1 MRPLLLLAVCLPLT
15 LGLSACEKK
24 PEGLIEQAQDKVND
38 ALDRR
43 PNEKLK
49 DAAEDL
55 GKAAAEAREAAG
67 KAAEGAAESVGKAL
81 KDAGKAVEQAASR

>member
-1 MRPLLLLAVCLPLT
+1 MRLLPLLLVGLPLA

-24 PEGLIEQAQDKVND
+24 PEGLVEQAQDKVND

-55 GKAAAEAREAAG
+55 GQAAAEAKKAAG
-67 KAAEGAAESVGKAL
+67 KAAEGAAESVGQAL
-81 KDAGKAVEQAASR
+81 KEAGQAVEKAASR